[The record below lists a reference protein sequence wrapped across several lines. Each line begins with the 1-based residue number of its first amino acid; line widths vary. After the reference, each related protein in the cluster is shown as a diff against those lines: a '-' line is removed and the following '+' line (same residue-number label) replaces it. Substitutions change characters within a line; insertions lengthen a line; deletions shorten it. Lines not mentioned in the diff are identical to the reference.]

1 MDEQFKGEFISY
13 NIIKFK
19 KQLNNKGIYLDS
31 YEIDDAIKML
41 NMIDK
46 YDLDILEIYPELVE
60 SKNKMV
66 IHNSCTTVAE
76 KESLEAVLEIGRII
90 KRNLLLANYNFKPS
104 QQVPSSL
111 QETFEYIR
119 GNIILIMYPI
129 KEDKSDFKSFYIYD
143 MMLPKPII
151 FVNTNQPLNKQI
163 YYLMCELNYHFNSE
177 YSCNT
182 KFNFSNDIT
191 FDTYVSSFA
200 REVIWD
206 NYKNWKIDM
215 QTFIEDF
222 NEIHGPFAHQL
233 S

>member
-1 MDEQFKGEFISY
+1 MDKQFKGEFISY
-13 NIIKFK
+13 NITQFK
-19 KQLNNKGIYLDS
+19 KQLNNKCIYLDS
-31 YEIDDAIKML
+31 YEIDDAIKLL

-76 KESLEAVLEIGRII
+76 KESLEAVLEIGCII
-90 KRNLLLANYNFKPS
+90 KRNLLLANYDFKPS

-129 KEDKSDFKSFYIYD
+129 KEDTSDFKSFYIYD

-151 FVNTNQPLNKQI
+151 FINTNQPLNKQI

-177 YSCNT
+177 YGCNA

-191 FDTYVSSFA
+191 LDTYVSSFA

-206 NYKNWKIDM
+206 NYKNYKIDI